1 MSYSVYFGANNKP
14 EVSVAEAA
22 TANAALAFIDELQR
36 DDQEIRWISSPQ
48 EGEIGIEML
57 RVLAK
62 EEEEE
67 MPVVGREGRE
77 GNFRR
82 PARAI

>member
-1 MSYSVYFGANNKP
+1 MTYSVYFGANNKP
-14 EVSVAEAA
+14 EVSVAKAA
-22 TANAALAFIDELQR
+22 TANAALAFIDGLQR
-36 DDQEIRWISSPQ
+36 EDQEIRLISSPQ

-67 MPVVGREGRE
+67 TPVFGRRGDS
-77 GNFRR
+77 RR
-82 PARAI
+82 PPRAI

>member
-1 MSYSVYFGANNKP
+1 MSYSVYFGTNNKP

-22 TANAALAFIDELQR
+22 TANAALAFIDGVQR
-36 DDQEIRWISSPQ
+36 ADQEIRLISSPQ

-67 MPVVGREGRE
+67 MPAFGRR
-77 GNFRR
+77 GNSHR
-82 PARAI
+82 PPRAI